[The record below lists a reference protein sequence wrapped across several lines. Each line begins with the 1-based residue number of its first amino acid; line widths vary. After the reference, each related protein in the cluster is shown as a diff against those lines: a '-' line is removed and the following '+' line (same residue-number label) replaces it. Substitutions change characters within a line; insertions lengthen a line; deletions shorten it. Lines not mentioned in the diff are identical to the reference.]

1 MKKGDE
7 GGFLRVPGNSGA
19 LFISQTVCSFLGGRN
34 RKRAGMKKRITL
46 QELAGLVGGKVE
58 GDGAIEVT
66 GIASLENAGE
76 GEITFVAE
84 RKHAS
89 RLEKT
94 RASAVILPPSLPSV
108 PIPAIRTPNPYLA
121 YAKAQSFFQERPY
134 VPRGVDPRAFVGSRV
149 KIGHDVSIYPFVYV
163 GEGSEIGH
171 RVVLHPGV
179 YLGDSVR
186 VGEGSVLYPNV
197 AVMDRC
203 IVGSRVVIHAGTV
216 IGSDGFG
223 FARDGASYVRIP
235 QVGIVVIEDDVEIGA
250 NCCVDRAAMGK
261 TWIKHGVKTDNLVQ
275 VGHNVTIGEDTI
287 LVAQVGIAGST
298 EIGNRVALGGQVGV
312 VGHIK
317 IGDGAM
323 IGAQSGVA
331 QDVAPGQILSGSP
344 VFPHR
349 EWLKAQ
355 AVLPKLPEMKR
366 SLGELEKRVKE
377 LEEAAG
383 LKTEN
388 PKSK

>member
-1 MKKGDE
+1 
-7 GGFLRVPGNSGA
+7 
-19 LFISQTVCSFLGGRN
+19 
-34 RKRAGMKKRITL
+34 MKKRITL
-46 QELAGLVGGKVE
+46 QELAHLVGGKVE
-58 GDGAIEVT
+58 GDGALEVA
-66 GIASLENAGE
+66 GIASLEDAGE
-76 GEITFVAE
+76 GEITFVAD

-108 PIPAIRTPNPYLA
+108 SIPAIRTSNPYLA

-134 VPRGVDPRAFVGSRV
+134 VPRGVDPRAFVGARV
-149 KIGHDVSIYPFVYV
+149 KMGKDVSIYPFVYV
-163 GEGSEIGH
+163 AEGCEIGD

-186 VGEGSVLYPNV
+186 LGEGSILYPNV

-203 IVGSRVVIHAGTV
+203 ILGKRVVIHAGTV

-223 FARDGASYVRIP
+223 FARDGAAYVRIP
-235 QVGIVVIEDDVEIGA
+235 QVGIVVVDDDVEIGA

-261 TWIKHGVKTDNLVQ
+261 TWLKRGVRTDNLVQ

-298 EIGNRVALGGQVGV
+298 EVGDRAALGGQVGV
-312 VGHIK
+312 IGHIK

-344 VFPHR
+344 AFPHR

-355 AVLPKLPEMKR
+355 AVFPKLPEMKKL
-366 SLGELEKRVKE
+366 LGGLERRVRE
-377 LEEAAG
+377 LEESAG
-383 LKTEN
+383 RKTEN
-388 PKSK
+388 SKTR